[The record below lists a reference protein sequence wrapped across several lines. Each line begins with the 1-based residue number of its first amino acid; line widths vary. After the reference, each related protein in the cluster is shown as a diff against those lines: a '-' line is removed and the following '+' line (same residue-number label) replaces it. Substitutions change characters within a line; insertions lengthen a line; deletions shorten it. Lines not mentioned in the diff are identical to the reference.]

1 MSESHYLRRESKCT
15 QSCAVLLQMLF
26 SIMFQKTSDFFVL
39 ESGDDGKLQLHQM
52 PGYGKSSTGC
62 VEWTTLRPD
71 LGYVLV

>member
-1 MSESHYLRRESKCT
+1 MYTVLCSLVTNAFYSK
-15 QSCAVLLQMLF
+15 
-26 SIMFQKTSDFFVL
+26 MFQKTSVFFVL